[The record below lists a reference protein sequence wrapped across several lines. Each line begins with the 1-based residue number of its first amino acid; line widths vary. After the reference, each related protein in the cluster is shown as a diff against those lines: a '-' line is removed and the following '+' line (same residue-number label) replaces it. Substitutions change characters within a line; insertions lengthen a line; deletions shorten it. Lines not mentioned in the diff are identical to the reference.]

1 MRTPESKI
9 KEAILHP
16 TEEIRRNALSYFSRS
31 FTEDTD
37 VMPLVIEAV
46 KKYGPVTSVRILQS
60 ADVLPQTE
68 ATIQWLA
75 DELSK
80 EWDLAE
86 INQDNYC
93 FTLGLILCQS
103 PPALLRPEMTE
114 LRSFPE
120 ELRERFLERL
130 DMARWDWET
139 GWTALESLG
148 NTVRDRGMFRLCDV
162 RREKQVI
169 ESLARHRD
177 KASEI
182 LPLLHRNYRGKDR
195 DLMEWLELAL
205 VTLAGQMR
213 LEEAVPILVERLH
226 EDDFELVHYCAAA
239 LAQIGTD
246 TVVRT
251 IAEHWPEG
259 QSDFRESAANVLQ
272 SIHTDL
278 STEKC
283 LEFLRA
289 ENPENDDVWDS
300 LAEALLAQFVA
311 EAVEPI
317 REIVLDREDSPDPV
331 ETPLVSPLVSAC
343 TVMGT
348 SFAEY
353 EQWYQELAECSWGR
367 GDYEPARIRE
377 NFTREFEQEE
387 EDEEDFDEEWAD
399 QFGEDYEDDYDEED
413 DLDDGEL
420 DEGPDVFPPVEPIRN
435 TGPVIGRNDPCPCGS
450 GKKFKKCCLKS
461 GRYEPDAK

>member
-1 MRTPESKI
+1 MYAERSKSSN
-9 KEAILHP
+9 P
-16 TEEIRRNALSYFSRS
+16 WRGTETRRAKSCRFS
-31 FTEDTD
+31 T
-37 VMPLVIEAV
+37 
-46 KKYGPVTSVRILQS
+46 G
-60 ADVLPQTE
+60 
-68 ATIQWLA
+68 TIVA
-75 DELSK
+75 K
-80 EWDLAE
+80 
-86 INQDNYC
+86 N
-93 FTLGLILCQS
+93 
-103 PPALLRPEMTE
+103 
-114 LRSFPE
+114 
-120 ELRERFLERL
+120 
-130 DMARWDWET
+130 
-139 GWTALESLG
+139 
-148 NTVRDRGMFRLCDV
+148 
-162 RREKQVI
+162 
-169 ESLARHRD
+169 
-177 KASEI
+177 
-182 LPLLHRNYRGKDR
+182 R

-205 VTLAGQMR
+205 VDLAGQVR
-213 LEEAVPILVERLH
+213 LKEAVPILVERLH
-226 EDDFELVHYCAAA
+226 EDDFELVHFCAAA

-246 TVVRT
+246 TVVRS

-259 QSDFRESAANVLQ
+259 QPDFRESAANVLQ

-300 LAEALLAQFVA
+300 LAEALLAQFVP

-317 REIVLDREDSPDPV
+317 RKIILDREDSPDPV

-343 TVMGT
+343 TVMET
-348 SFAEY
+348 SFPEY
-353 EQWYQELAECSWGR
+353 EKWYQELAECSWGR

-399 QFGEDYEDDYDEED
+399 QFGEDYDEDDYDED

-420 DEGPDVFPPVEPIRN
+420 DEDSDVLPPVEPIRN

-450 GKKFKKCCLKS
+450 GKKYKKCCLKS